1 MLAAVTRD
9 APSDAHAYPYPAELY
24 ELVHRGTAG
33 DVSFYRRVCEGAS
46 SVLELGCGYGRL
58 LEPLSELADVT
69 GLDCDPELLAR
80 AKARLARRTG
90 AVVQL
95 IQGDMTGF
103 DPASTCAP
111 RGGFDRILI
120 PHSGIYC
127 LPDDD
132 ACVACFRCCASSL
145 RPGGALVFDAYA
157 ADAFH
162 RDEDPDDH
170 TDERLDPVVSVEFE
184 GRQYDVFE
192 RSRWERPAQRL
203 DVTYEYI
210 PRGGGAVL
218 QGRLMH
224 RYLLRSQIEPLL
236 ANAGMRLE
244 SLHGDWHGH
253 PTSSESDMWVAT
265 AVPAE
270 RQT

>member
-1 MLAAVTRD
+1 MTLDPR
-9 APSDAHAYPYPAELY
+9 PHPYPAELY

-33 DVSFYRRVCEGAS
+33 DVSFYCRVCEGAS

-69 GLDCDPELLAR
+69 GLDRDPELLVR
-80 AKARLARRTG
+80 AKVRLTERSG
-90 AVVQL
+90 AQL
-95 IQGDMTGF
+95 VHGDMTEF
-103 DPASTCAP
+103 DPASTFAP
-111 RGGFDRILI
+111 GGGFDRILI

-127 LPDDD
+127 LPDDE
-132 ACVACFRCCASSL
+132 ACVACFRCCAKTL

-162 RDEDPDDH
+162 LDEDPDDH
-170 TDERLDPVVSVEFE
+170 TDDRLDPVVSVEFE

-192 RSRWERPAQRL
+192 RSRWERSTQRL

-236 ANAGMRLE
+236 EQAGMRLE
-244 SLHGDWHGH
+244 SLHGDWHGR
-253 PTSSESDMWVAT
+253 PVSSESDMWVAT
-265 AVPAE
+265 AIPAE
-270 RQT
+270 L